1 MERGREAP
9 KAMKS
14 PELIRVGEKL
24 LNRQK
29 IERSIDRIL
38 ELRAKG
44 LSQQQAAAELGIDR
58 TFISRLET
66 LGEVRKGRSIAL
78 IGFPLGNKQ
87 ELSELAVAEGLE
99 FTLLMNNDE
108 RWHFVRDQSG
118 SDLLA
123 QVMQVLAEVRRHD
136 VVILIGSRER
146 NAAAA
151 ALVDS
156 EVFAIE
162 LGRSPILEDKYVDP
176 ERLREVIRMLRRTPG
191 RRVKG

>member
-1 MERGREAP
+1 MR
-9 KAMKS
+9 S

-29 IERSIDRIL
+29 IDRSIDRIL
-38 ELRAKG
+38 ELRARG

-78 IGFPLGNKQ
+78 IGFPLSNK
-87 ELSELAVAEGLE
+87 EEIAEVAVAEGLE
-99 FTLLMNNDE
+99 FVLVMNNDE

-123 QVMQVLAEVRRHD
+123 QVMDVIAEVRRHD
-136 VVILIGSRER
+136 MVILIGSRER
-146 NAAAA
+146 NSAAA
-151 ALVDS
+151 ALVDG
-156 EVFAIE
+156 EVYAIE
-162 LGRSPILEDKYVDP
+162 LGRSPITEDRHVDP
-176 ERLREVIRMLRRTPG
+176 ERLREIIRMLRRTAG
-191 RRVKG
+191 RRVME

>member
-1 MERGREAP
+1 
-9 KAMKS
+9 MKS